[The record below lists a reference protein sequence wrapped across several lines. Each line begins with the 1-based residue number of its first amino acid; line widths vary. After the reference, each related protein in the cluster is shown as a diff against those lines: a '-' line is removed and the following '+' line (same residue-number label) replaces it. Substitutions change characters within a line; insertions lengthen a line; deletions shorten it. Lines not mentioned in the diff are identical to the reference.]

1 MIFRDV
7 SKPECINPHNP
18 LNQCS
23 TCNSWVTAGE
33 KKKGGI
39 KKMGETFWA
48 VNKCTRFWLIIIT
61 MKFFCLHY
69 SLVTDWFTVI
79 FSSRLVEFAKS
90 KQNWFAKTSHQSH
103 NFCSL
108 FYMKE
113 AQKSGK
119 KVLKQKSL
127 IYCRLALFILQRLWL
142 KWGLFLL
149 RNTLLVWIYL
159 EMNFVVNRI

>member
-1 MIFRDV
+1 MQYLRFL
-7 SKPECINPHNP
+7 S
-18 LNQCS
+18 
-23 TCNSWVTAGE
+23 NSRK
-33 KKKGGI
+33 KKKGGDQENGWDFLGCKQVHQI
-39 KKMGETFWA
+39 
-48 VNKCTRFWLIIIT
+48 LINYYNSVI
-61 MKFFCLHY
+61 FLFALQLGDRLVHCDFSS
-69 SLVTDWFTVI
+69 SLV
-79 FSSRLVEFAKS
+79 EYAKS

-127 IYCRLALFILQRLWL
+127 IYYRLALFILQRLWL
-142 KWGLFLL
+142 KWGFFLL